1 LETPYLEKA
10 HHNKGLVVAQGVSPE
25 FKPHY
30 QEKKETLRSKNLK
43 KPFKPKGKAL
53 QLGTP

>member
-1 LETPYLEKA
+1 MRPYLEKT
-10 HHNKGLVVAQGVSPE
+10 HHKKRAGVAQGVSPE